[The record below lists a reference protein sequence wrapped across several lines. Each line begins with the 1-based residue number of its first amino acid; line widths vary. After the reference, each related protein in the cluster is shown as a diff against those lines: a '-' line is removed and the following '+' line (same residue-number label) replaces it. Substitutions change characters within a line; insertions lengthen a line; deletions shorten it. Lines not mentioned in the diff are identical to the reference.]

1 MRSLKTV
8 RHLLR
13 EAGDSTG
20 RKNLPDRA
28 AARIAPEARVQ
39 MKRVLVL
46 SALRTVLAGETNRR
60 VDAVPSVAM
69 SAVLVP
75 SIGCAAKDTGV
86 NTPVQR
92 AAIPKAEI
100 VPISIPA
107 IPLLVVVTERASAK
121 RMWARAIVASALAKV
136 RALTHRGWLIALLR
150 FLCLSPRLRLS
161 CA

>member
-1 MRSLKTV
+1 
-8 RHLLR
+8 
-13 EAGDSTG
+13 
-20 RKNLPDRA
+20 
-28 AARIAPEARVQ
+28 

-60 VDAVPSVAM
+60 VAAVPSVAM
-69 SAVLVP
+69 SAVLAP
-75 SIGCAAKDTGV
+75 SIGCAAKDAGV

-100 VPISIPA
+100 VPIAIPA

-121 RMWARAIVASALAKV
+121 CMWARAIVVSARAKV

-150 FLCLSPRLRLS
+150 SLCPSPRLRLS

>member
-1 MRSLKTV
+1 
-8 RHLLR
+8 
-13 EAGDSTG
+13 
-20 RKNLPDRA
+20 
-28 AARIAPEARVQ
+28 

-69 SAVLVP
+69 SAVLAP
-75 SIGCAAKDTGV
+75 SIGCAAKDAGV

-121 RMWARAIVASALAKV
+121 CMWARAIVASARARV
-136 RALTHRGWLIALLR
+136 RALTHRG
-150 FLCLSPRLRLS
+150 
-161 CA
+161 

>member
-1 MRSLKTV
+1 
-8 RHLLR
+8 
-13 EAGDSTG
+13 
-20 RKNLPDRA
+20 
-28 AARIAPEARVQ
+28 

-46 SALRTVLAGETNRR
+46 SALRAVLASETNRR

-69 SAVLVP
+69 SAVLTPGVR
-75 SIGCAAKDTGV
+75 CTAKDAGV

-92 AAIPKAEI
+92 AAIPKAVI

>member
-1 MRSLKTV
+1 
-8 RHLLR
+8 
-13 EAGDSTG
+13 
-20 RKNLPDRA
+20 
-28 AARIAPEARVQ
+28 

-60 VDAVPSVAM
+60 VDAARAIVKYVTSATATC
-69 SAVLVP
+69 AVLTPGVR
-75 SIGCAAKDTGV
+75 CTAKDAGV

-100 VPISIPA
+100 VPIAIPA

-121 RMWARAIVASALAKV
+121 RMWARAIVVSALAKV
-136 RALTHRGWLIALLR
+136 RALTHRGWLIVLLR
-150 FLCLSPRLRLS
+150 SLCLSPRLRLS